1 MNSAIASSE
10 MVVQCDPTLRGEW
23 PSPLAERW
31 RREYPDM
38 FDDDDLRLT
47 STQPDR
53 HFGEWFVAIHLFRTI
68 GAVSLVEKYLFANHR
83 HKEQRL
89 RKIMSPTQ
97 LDTLRSI
104 CVKVQPPDLLIHLPR
119 EDRFWFA
126 EVKRPG
132 EKVLPN
138 QRESH
143 KLITS
148 ALKVN
153 VDIYRV
159 RMNHAGY

>member
-1 MNSAIASSE
+1 MNIEVAAREI
-10 MVVQCDPTLRGEW
+10 VVHCEPRLRAEW
-23 PSPLAERW
+23 PNPLAVLW
-31 RREYPDM
+31 HAEYPGV

-53 HFGEWFVAIHLFRTI
+53 HFGEWFIAVHVFRTL
-68 GAVSLVEKYLFANHR
+68 GAVSLIEKYLFANHHR
-83 HKEQRL
+83 KEERL
-89 RKIMSPTQ
+89 RKIMSPSQ
-97 LDTLRSI
+97 VETLRSI
-104 CVKVQPPDLLIHLPR
+104 CVKVQPPDLLIHLPT
-119 EDRFWFA
+119 ENRFWFA

-148 ALKVN
+148 QLGAHVE
-153 VDIYRV
+153 IYRV
-159 RMNHAGY
+159 KVGHAG